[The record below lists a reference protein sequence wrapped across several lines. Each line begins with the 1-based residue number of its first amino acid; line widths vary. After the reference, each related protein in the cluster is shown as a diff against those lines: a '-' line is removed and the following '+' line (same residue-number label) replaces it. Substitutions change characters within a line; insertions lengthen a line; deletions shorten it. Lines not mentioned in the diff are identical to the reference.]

1 MCVFSPEKHYLA
13 QVFCFFF
20 LFAYLSRSQS
30 SLEPGDSSQSPWLT
44 RLSYVLKAAGDL
56 GTIPTLVG
64 SGMVLLAPRVSSTLS
79 PTDRVLL
86 QVLPAEMLRK
96 DALRAFPLSHPLKPK
111 RGASTRKVCTC
122 SPSLPHASVPGQQLV
137 LPGEP
142 HTAGHR

>member
-20 LFAYLSRSQS
+20 FSLPIFPEARAAWSRGIS
-30 SLEPGDSSQSPWLT
+30 SPWLT

-79 PTDRVLL
+79 PTDRVSL